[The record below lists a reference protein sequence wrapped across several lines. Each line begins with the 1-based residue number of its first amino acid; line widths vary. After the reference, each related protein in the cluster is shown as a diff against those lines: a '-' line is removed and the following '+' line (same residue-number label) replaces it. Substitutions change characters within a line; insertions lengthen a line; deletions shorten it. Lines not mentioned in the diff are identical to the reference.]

1 MSNFVWQIYSTVKW
15 IMLAFQ
21 WLLTTKSDGKMAD
34 ISMGH
39 DITVVS
45 TSIWYL
51 LQWGCTVFEIVYTAQ
66 FYRTLT
72 TVYLFG
78 IKKSLAFVHRPF
90 CTFKIQ
96 IQTQHF
102 GDWFCLLRFYY
113 HHGAIDKVQRLN
125 DPNIYCYLHT
135 PWQIFINRLS

>member
-66 FYRTLT
+66 FYKILT

-78 IKKSLAFVHRPF
+78 IKKSLAFVHCPF

-102 GDWFCLLRFYY
+102 GDRLFLLRF
-113 HHGAIDKVQRLN
+113 RLPTWGN
-125 DPNIYCYLHT
+125 RQSPKAEWSKYILLFTFSMTNIY
-135 PWQIFINRLS
+135 